1 MVIKGVEVLGVKAL
15 QRELTVKAD
24 ALLRPS
30 LLKGLRAGA
39 KVIRKE
45 MSRRTP
51 KRKGA
56 LLRALRVRAHRGK
69 NDVSWASVGISYG
82 KSTYLN
88 KGKMVKPFYAHMVH
102 NGTVIGKDGKRVRF
116 KSYKAKAYD
125 GWSDMQK
132 AWQRNADKANAKQRI
147 KPNPWIYDAFMEAYG
162 PASDI
167 TLEKFIK
174 MLTQ

>member
-1 MVIKGVEVLGVKAL
+1 MVIKDIEVLGVKAL
-15 QRELTVKAD
+15 QRELTAKAD
-24 ALLRPS
+24 TLLRPS

-82 KSTYLN
+82 KSTYLY

-102 NGTVIGKDGKRVRF
+102 NGTIVGEDGKRI
-116 KSYKAKAYD
+116 KNAKLRIEK
-125 GWSDMQK
+125 G
-132 AWQRNADKANAKQRI
+132 KQRI

-162 PASDI
+162 PVSDI
-167 TLEKFIK
+167 TLEKFMK
-174 MLTQ
+174 MLTK